1 MSMQARWLCVVA
13 PLLLSACA
21 TMAQE
26 ERPAVLVT
34 SDAEVRT
41 QIVLAVAAALG
52 NANVTLAPD
61 ALTTQSVL
69 AIERTPA
76 RDATGQ
82 RLSGRD
88 YGRPEQFQ
96 LVKQGE
102 RCVLV
107 HSGSQQRYE
116 LKGAQCVEEG
126 K

>member
-1 MSMQARWLCVVA
+1 MFMQARWLCVVA
-13 PLLLSACA
+13 SLLLSACA

-34 SDAEVRT
+34 SDTEVRT
-41 QIVLAVAAALG
+41 QIVRAVAAALG

-96 LVKQGE
+96 LLKQGE

-107 HSGSQQRYE
+107 HTRTEERYE
-116 LKGAQCVEEG
+116 LRRAQCVEEG